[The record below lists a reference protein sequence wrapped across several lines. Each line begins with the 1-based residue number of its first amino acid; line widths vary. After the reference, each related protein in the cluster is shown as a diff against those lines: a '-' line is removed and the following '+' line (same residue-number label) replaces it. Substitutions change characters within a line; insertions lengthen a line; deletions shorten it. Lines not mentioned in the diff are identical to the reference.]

1 MVAHGFHGGLPCQ
14 QMGNYASGF
23 RLRYIS
29 SLATHPE
36 PRMLKILGKAA
47 SINVRKVLWT
57 CEELNLPYE
66 REDWGSGFKATSEPE
81 FLALNPNA
89 MVPVLLDDEL
99 VLWESNTICRYLC
112 ARERRHD
119 LLPLQPRARA
129 QVEKWMDWQ
138 MGELNNSWRYAF
150 MSLVRH
156 SPAHQDAALL
166 AAGIAGWNA
175 MMGVL
180 EQQLQRSGAWV
191 CGERFTLADIV
202 LGLSVKRWLMAPM
215 ARPDY
220 PAIAAYHARLAHKTA
235 AFAG

>member
-1 MVAHGFHGGLPCQ
+1 
-14 QMGNYASGF
+14 
-23 RLRYIS
+23 
-29 SLATHPE
+29 
-36 PRMLKILGKAA
+36 MLKILGKAA

-89 MVPVLLDDEL
+89 MVPVLLDEEL

-112 ARERRHD
+112 AREKRDD
-119 LLPLQPRARA
+119 LLPPDPRARA

-150 MSLVRH
+150 MSLVRQ

-166 AAGIAGWNA
+166 ATGIAGWNT

-180 EQQLQRSGAWV
+180 EQQLQHTGAHV

-215 ARPDY
+215 ARPAY

>member
-89 MVPVLLDDEL
+89 MVPVLLDEEL

-112 ARERRHD
+112 AREKRDD
-119 LLPLQPRARA
+119 LLPPDPRARA

-150 MSLVRH
+150 MSLVRQ

-166 AAGIAGWNA
+166 ATGIAGWNT

-180 EQQLQRSGAWV
+180 EQQLQHTGAHV

-215 ARPDY
+215 ARPAY

>member
-99 VLWESNTICRYLC
+99 VLWESNTICRSLC
-112 ARERRHD
+112 ARERRDD
-119 LLPLQPRARA
+119 LLPLEPRARA

>member
-1 MVAHGFHGGLPCQ
+1 
-14 QMGNYASGF
+14 
-23 RLRYIS
+23 
-29 SLATHPE
+29 
-36 PRMLKILGKAA
+36 MLKILGKAA

-89 MVPVLLDDEL
+89 MVPVLVDEEL

-112 ARERRHD
+112 AREKRDD
-119 LLPLQPRARA
+119 LLPPDPRARA

-150 MSLVRH
+150 MSLVRQ

-166 AAGIAGWNA
+166 ATGIAGWNT

-180 EQQLQRSGAWV
+180 EQQLQHTGAHV

-215 ARPDY
+215 ARPAY

>member
-1 MVAHGFHGGLPCQ
+1 
-14 QMGNYASGF
+14 
-23 RLRYIS
+23 
-29 SLATHPE
+29 
-36 PRMLKILGKAA
+36 MLKILGKAA

-66 REDWGSGFKATSEPE
+66 REDWGSGFKATSEPA

-89 MVPVLLDDEL
+89 MVPVLVDDDL

-112 ARERRHD
+112 ARESRDD
-119 LLPLQPRARA
+119 LLPLAPRARA

-150 MSLVRH
+150 MSLVRQ

-180 EQQLQRSGAWV
+180 EQQLQRSGAYV
-191 CGERFTLADIV
+191 CGERLTLADIV

-215 ARPDY
+215 TRPDY
-220 PAIAAYHARLAHKTA
+220 PAIAAYHGRLAHRTA